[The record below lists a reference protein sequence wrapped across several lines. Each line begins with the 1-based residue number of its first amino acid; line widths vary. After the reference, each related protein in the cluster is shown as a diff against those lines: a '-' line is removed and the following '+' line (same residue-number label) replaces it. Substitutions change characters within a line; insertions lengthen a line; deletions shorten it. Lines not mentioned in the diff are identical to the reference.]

1 MNLNYYIVFLDIA
14 RTHNLTE
21 TAERMNYTQSG
32 VSHIVAELEKQLGV
46 TLLIRRKQGVLLTS
60 EAHQLVQTMQEV
72 IAQND
77 KLLQRA
83 NRLSGHTGSVV
94 RVGTVLSVAVHWLP
108 HILQKFERE
117 NPEIRVVLRDG
128 LYQDVE
134 KWLAEGEIDCGF
146 TSRSTRSDFEFVPL
160 RSEPLLAVVPK
171 DYPLAK
177 QDYVTLQE
185 LSVLPFIVP
194 REGSNYDIGRM
205 LEMERVSMTYR
216 YSVNDD
222 YAALAMVRN
231 GLGVTI
237 MPKLILEENRKD
249 LCVLP
254 LKNDYERTI
263 GISTQRQGVRS
274 MACSAFIDCTQRWL
288 SEHQNIRRPEEPLNC
303 TPAV

>member
-1 MNLNYYIVFLDIA
+1 MNLNYYTVFLDIA

-46 TLLIRRKQGVLLTS
+46 TLLIRRKQGVLLTA
-60 EAHQLVQTMQEV
+60 EARQLVQTMQEV

-83 NRLSGHTGSVV
+83 DHLSGHSGNVI
-94 RVGTVLSVAVHWLP
+94 RVGTFLSVAVQWLP
-108 HILQKFERE
+108 HILRKFEKE
-117 NPEIRVVLRDG
+117 NPEVRVVLRDG

-134 KWLAEGEIDCGF
+134 KWLAAGEIDCGF

-160 RSEPLLAVVPK
+160 RSEPLLAVLPK
-171 DYPLAK
+171 DHPLAEQK
-177 QDYVTLQE
+177 CVTLKE

-194 REGSNYDIGRM
+194 GEGSNYDIGRM

-237 MPKLILEENRKD
+237 MPRLILEESRRG

-263 GISTQRQGVRS
+263 GISTQRQGTRS
-274 MACSAFIDCTQRWL
+274 VACGAFINCTQRWL
-288 SEHQNIRRPEEPLNC
+288 SERHR
-303 TPAV
+303 

>member
-171 DYPLAK
+171 DHPLAK

-194 REGSNYDIGRM
+194 GEGSNYDIGRM

>member
-1 MNLNYYIVFLDIA
+1 VNLNYYTVFLDIA
-14 RTHNLTE
+14 KTHNLTE

-46 TLLIRRKQGVLLTS
+46 TLLIRRKQGVLLTA
-60 EAHQLVQTMQEV
+60 EARQLVQTMQEV

-83 NRLSGHTGSVV
+83 DHLSGHSGNVV
-94 RVGTVLSVAVHWLP
+94 RVGTFLSVAVHWLP
-108 HILQKFERE
+108 HILRKFERE

-134 KWLAEGEIDCGF
+134 KWLAAGEIDCGF
-146 TSRSTRSDFEFVPL
+146 TSRSSRSDFEFIPL
-160 RSEPLLAVVPK
+160 RSEPLLAVLPK
-171 DYPLAK
+171 DHPLAAQK
-177 QDYVTLQE
+177 CVTLKE

-194 REGSNYDIGRM
+194 GEGSNYDIGRM

-237 MPKLILEENRKD
+237 MPRLILEENRRG
-249 LCVLP
+249 LCALP

-263 GISTQRQGVRS
+263 GIAIQQQGTRPV
-274 MACSAFIDCTQRWL
+274 ACGTFIDCTQRWL
-288 SEHQNIRRPEEPLNC
+288 AERHK
-303 TPAV
+303 